1 VKRKV
6 IPAIIGKKLAVM
18 RKKTSNIGKGNS
30 PMNLQTQLLNQ
41 IDDPT
46 LNRDERARL
55 RCQLAKE
62 LERGGNYEA
71 AQGALGDLW
80 QGIGERPH
88 LDGLDQSTTAEVL
101 LCAGLLTGRIGSA
114 RQVTGAQ
121 EIAKDLIS
129 ESRTIFESLNL
140 TTKAAEA
147 HIEIAHCYWREGAYD
162 EARITL
168 RDAIARLT
176 DEDVELRLLALLRSA
191 ENERSA
197 IRYNDAL
204 RILENALP
212 LIEECDSHT
221 LKGNFHNTRAIV
233 LRNLGTAEQRE
244 DYTDRA
250 LIEYA
255 AASLHFE
262 QAGHTRYRAVI
273 ENNLGFLLLKLN
285 KFGEA
290 HEHSERARRLFIN
303 LKDSVH
309 AAQVDDSRAQILLA
323 QGRNSDA
330 ERVALVSVHAL
341 EKGGEQALLAE
352 SLTTYGIALA
362 RLNRYAQARSTLQR
376 AIEVAHTAGNNERA
390 GLAALTLIEEL
401 SEQLSRDERRVI
413 YQRATSL
420 LANSQHPETP
430 ARLLSLACRVLD
442 IEEIRAREFSTPKFI
457 YATEQTK
464 TLLHNAHHVA
474 ATSSTVLIT
483 GETGT
488 GKEVLA
494 RMIHDWSGRAGEL
507 VAINCAA
514 IPDALIESQ
523 LFGHRRGSFTDAIA
537 DYAGAVRQATGGTLF
552 LDEIGELSASHQA
565 KILRLIENGEIQ
577 TIGASTPERIDVRII
592 AATNRNLR
600 ERVAKKLFR
609 DDLLY
614 RLNTFHLEIPP
625 LRERQDDIPAIA
637 EYFIKEM
644 QERHQKSV
652 TFTPEAIAAM
662 RLLPLRGNAR
672 ELRSLIERTV
682 LTAKPGA
689 TITLEAVETVALRQ
703 TQIAGFAYPWAN
715 FSLREE
721 VRLYEGRFIELALK
735 EAKGMVSHAARL
747 LGFKNHKS
755 LNYHLEHKH
764 KSLQSIKKASR
775 PRKRNIFSR

>member
-1 VKRKV
+1 
-6 IPAIIGKKLAVM
+6 
-18 RKKTSNIGKGNS
+18 
-30 PMNLQTQLLNQ
+30 MNLQTQLLHQ
-41 IDDPT
+41 INDAI
-46 LNRDERARL
+46 LSRDERARL

-62 LERGGNYEA
+62 LEEGGNYEA
-71 AQGALGDLW
+71 ARGALGDLW
-80 QGIGERPH
+80 PHIGERPQ
-88 LDGLDQSTTAEVL
+88 LDGLDERTAAEVL
-101 LCAGLLTGRIGSA
+101 LRAGALSGWIGSA
-114 RQVTGAQ
+114 KQTTDAQ
-121 EIAKDLIS
+121 ETAKNLIS
-129 ESRTIFESLNL
+129 ESIAIFESLQE
-140 TTKAAEA
+140 TEKTAEA
-147 HIEIAHCYWREGAYD
+147 LTDLAYCYWRAGASD
-162 EARITL
+162 EARVIL
-168 RDAIARLT
+168 RDVLSRLSDHNGDVKAI
-176 DEDVELRLLALLRSA
+176 ALLRSA
-191 ENERSA
+191 IVESSA
-197 IRYNDAL
+197 TRHNDAL
-204 RILENALP
+204 RILTEATP
-212 LIEECDSHT
+212 LFAISSHAIRGKFHMNLAT
-221 LKGNFHNTRAIV
+221 VLK
-233 LRNLGTAEQRE
+233 NLGVSEHRE
-244 DYTDRA
+244 DYIDRA
-250 LIEYA
+250 LIEHT
-255 AASLHFE
+255 AASIHLE
-262 QAGHTRYRAVI
+262 KAGHTRYRARV
-273 ENNLGFLLLKLN
+273 ENNLGFLLLKLGR
-285 KFGEA
+285 FTEA
-290 HEHSERARRLFIN
+290 HEHLERARRLFVG
-303 LKDSVH
+303 LQDSGSV
-309 AAQVDDSRAQILLA
+309 AQVDDTRALALLA

-352 SLTTYGIALA
+352 SLTTYGVALA
-362 RLNRYAQARSTLQR
+362 RLKHYASARSTLQR

-390 GLAALTLIEEL
+390 GLAALTMIEEL
-401 SEQLSRDERRVI
+401 SEQLSRDERRII
-413 YQRATSL
+413 YQRAHDL

-430 ARLLSLACRVLD
+430 ARLLSLARRVLD
-442 IEEIRAREFSTPKFI
+442 VEASHAKEFSAPKFI
-457 YATEQTK
+457 YAMEQTK
-464 TLLHNAHHVA
+464 ALLHNAHHVA
-474 ATSSTVLIT
+474 ATTITVLIT

-494 RMIHDWSGRAGEL
+494 RMIHEWSRRVGEL

-523 LFGHRRGSFTDAIA
+523 LFGHKRGSFTDAVA
-537 DYAGAVRQATGGTLF
+537 DYAGAVRQAAGGTLF

-565 KILRLIENGEIQ
+565 KILRLIENGEVH
-577 TIGASTPERIDVRII
+577 TIGASIPERVDVRIV

-644 QERHQKSV
+644 QERHQKQV

-682 LTAKPGA
+682 LTAKNNT
-689 TITLEAVETVALRQ
+689 TITVEAVETVALRQ
-703 TQIAGFAYPWAN
+703 TQIAGFASPWDN

-721 VRLYEGRFIELALK
+721 VRLYEGQFIELALK

-764 KSLQSIKKASR
+764 KSLQSIKKTSK
-775 PRKRNIFSR
+775 PHKRNIISR

>member
-1 VKRKV
+1 
-6 IPAIIGKKLAVM
+6 
-18 RKKTSNIGKGNS
+18 
-30 PMNLQTQLLNQ
+30 MNLQTQLLSQ

-46 LNRDERARL
+46 LSRDERARL
-55 RCQLAKE
+55 RCKLAKE
-62 LERGGNYEA
+62 LEEAGNYEA
-71 AQGALGDLW
+71 ARGAMGDLW
-80 QGIGERPH
+80 QHVGERPQ
-88 LDGLDQSTTAEVL
+88 LDGLDQHTAAEVL
-101 LCAGLLTGRIGSA
+101 LRAGALAGWIGSS
-114 RQVTGAQ
+114 RQVEGAQ
-121 EIAKDLIS
+121 EFAKNLIS
-129 ESRTIFESLNL
+129 ESRTIFESLQD
-140 TTKAAEA
+140 TEKAAEA
-147 HIEIAHCYWREGAYD
+147 LTDLAYCYWREGAFD
-162 EARITL
+162 EARVTL
-168 RDAIARLT
+168 RDALSRLEHN
-176 DEDVELRLLALLRSA
+176 DGEQKAVAMLRSA
-191 ENERSA
+191 IVERMA
-197 IRYNDAL
+197 TRYNDAL
-204 RILENALP
+204 HILNDAASH
-212 LIEECDSHT
+212 IEACDSHS

-233 LRNLGTAEQRE
+233 LRNLGAAEHRE

-250 LIEYA
+250 LVEYA
-255 AASLHFE
+255 AASIHFE
-262 QAGHTRYRAVI
+262 QAGHTRYRAAV
-273 ENNLGFLLLKLN
+273 ENNLGFLLLKLGR
-285 KFGEA
+285 FDEA
-290 HEHSERARRLFIN
+290 YPHLDRARRLFID

-309 AAQVDDSRAQILLA
+309 TAQVDDTRAQALLA
-323 QGRNSDA
+323 QGRNSEA
-330 ERVALVSVHAL
+330 ERIALVSVHAL
-341 EKGGEQALLAE
+341 EKGGEQSLLAE
-352 SLTTYGIALA
+352 SLTTYGVALA
-362 RLNRYAQARSTLQR
+362 RLNRHAQARSILQR

-390 GLAALTLIEEL
+390 GLAALALIEEL
-401 SEQLSRDERRVI
+401 SEQLTRDELRVI
-413 YQRATSL
+413 YQRATNL

-430 ARLLSLACRVLD
+430 ARLVSLSCRVLNV
-442 IEEIRAREFSTPKFI
+442 EESRAKEFSTPKFI

-464 TLLHNAHHVA
+464 TLLHNAHHISS
-474 ATSSTVLIT
+474 TTSTVLIT

-494 RMIHDWSGRAGEL
+494 RMIHEWSGRTGEL

-523 LFGHRRGSFTDAIA
+523 LFGHRRGSFTDAVA
-537 DYAGAVRQATGGTLF
+537 DYAGAVRQATNGTLF

-614 RLNTFHLEIPP
+614 RLNSFHLEIPP

-644 QERHQKSV
+644 QERHCRQV

-662 RLLPLRGNAR
+662 RLLPLKGNAR

-682 LTAKPGA
+682 LTAKAGA
-689 TITLEAVETVALRQ
+689 TITVEAVETVALRQ
-703 TQIAGFAYPWAN
+703 TQIAGFAYPWDN

-735 EAKGMVSHAARL
+735 EAKGLVSHAARL

-764 KSLQSIKKASR
+764 KSLQSIKKTSK
-775 PRKRNIFSR
+775 PHKRNIISR

>member
-1 VKRKV
+1 
-6 IPAIIGKKLAVM
+6 
-18 RKKTSNIGKGNS
+18 
-30 PMNLQTQLLNQ
+30 MNLQTQLLSQ
-41 IDDPT
+41 IDDST
-46 LNRDERARL
+46 LTRAERARL

-62 LERGGNYEA
+62 LEEAGNYEA
-71 AQGALGDLW
+71 AHGAMGDLW
-80 QGIGERPH
+80 QGVGERPH
-88 LDGLDQSTTAEVL
+88 LDGFDQHTAAEVL
-101 LCAGLLTGRIGSA
+101 LRAGVLSGWIGSA
-114 RQVTGAQ
+114 KQTTDAQ
-121 EIAKDLIS
+121 ETAKNLIS
-129 ESRTIFESLNL
+129 ESIAIFESLQE
-140 TTKAAEA
+140 TERAAEA
-147 HIEIAHCYWREGAYD
+147 LTDLAYCYWRAGASD
-162 EARITL
+162 EARVIL
-168 RDAIARLT
+168 RDALSRLA
-176 DEDVELRLLALLRSA
+176 DHDGDVKAIALLRSA
-191 ENERSA
+191 IVESSA
-197 IRYNDAL
+197 TRYNDAL
-204 RILENALP
+204 RILTEAIP
-212 LIEECDSHT
+212 LFAASNHAIRGKFHMNLAT
-221 LKGNFHNTRAIV
+221 VLK
-233 LRNLGTAEQRE
+233 NLGVSEQRE
-244 DYTDRA
+244 DYIDRA
-250 LIEYA
+250 LIEHT
-255 AASLHFE
+255 AASLHLE
-262 QAGHTRYRAVI
+262 KAGHLSYCAAV
-273 ENNLGFLLLKLN
+273 ENNLGFLLLKLGR
-285 KFGEA
+285 FDEA
-290 HEHSERARRLFIN
+290 HPHLDRARRLFVG

-309 AAQVDDSRAQILLA
+309 IAQVDDTRARVLLA

-362 RLNRYAQARSTLQR
+362 RLNRYAQARSTFQR
-376 AIEVAHTAGNNERA
+376 AIEAAHTAGNNEGA
-390 GLAALTLIEEL
+390 GLAALALIEEL
-401 SEQLSRDERRVI
+401 SEQLSRDERRMI
-413 YQRATSL
+413 YQRAHDL
-420 LANSQHPETP
+420 LTESQHPETP
-430 ARLLSLACRVLD
+430 ARLVSLARRVLD
-442 IEEIRAREFSTPKFI
+442 VEEMRAKAFSTPKFI

-464 TLLHNAHHVA
+464 VLLLNAHHVA
-474 ATSSTVLIT
+474 ATTSTILIT

-494 RMIHDWSGRAGEL
+494 RMIHEWSGRTGEL

-523 LFGHRRGSFTDAIA
+523 LFGHKKGSFTDAIA
-537 DYAGAVRQATGGTLF
+537 DYAGAVRQASNGTLF

-565 KILRLIENGEIQ
+565 KILRLIENGEIH
-577 TIGASTPERIDVRII
+577 TIGATIPERVDVRII

-600 ERVAKKLFR
+600 EQVTKGRFR

-625 LRERQDDIPAIA
+625 LRERREDIPPIA

-644 QERHQKSV
+644 QERHQKQV
-652 TFTPEAIAAM
+652 TFMPEAIAAM

-682 LTAKPGA
+682 LTAKAGA

-703 TQIAGFAYPWAN
+703 TQIAGFAFPWAN

-764 KSLQSIKKASR
+764 KNLRSIKKASS
-775 PRKRNIFSR
+775 PRKRSIFSR

>member
-1 VKRKV
+1 
-6 IPAIIGKKLAVM
+6 
-18 RKKTSNIGKGNS
+18 
-30 PMNLQTQLLNQ
+30 MNLQTQLLSQ

-46 LNRDERARL
+46 LSHDERARL

-62 LERGGNYEA
+62 LEDAGNYEA
-71 AQGALGDLW
+71 ARGAMGDLW
-80 QGIGERPH
+80 QHVGERPP
-88 LDGLDQSTTAEVL
+88 LDGLDERTAAEVL
-101 LCAGLLTGRIGSA
+101 LRAGALSGWIGSS
-114 RQVTGAQ
+114 RQIEGAQ
-121 EIAKDLIS
+121 ETAKNLIS
-129 ESRTIFESLNL
+129 ESITIFESLQE
-140 TTKAAEA
+140 TERSAEA
-147 HIEIAHCYWREGAYD
+147 LTDLAYCYWREGAFD
-162 EARITL
+162 EARITF
-168 RDAIARLT
+168 RDALSRL
-176 DEDVELRLLALLRSA
+176 EHNQGERKAVALVRSA

-197 IRYNDAL
+197 IRFNDAL
-204 RILENALP
+204 RILNDAAP
-212 LIEECDSHT
+212 LVGTCDNHA
-221 LKGNFHNTRAIV
+221 LKGNFHNTLAIV
-233 LRNLGTAEQRE
+233 LRNLGTVEHRE

-255 AASLHFE
+255 AASIHYE
-262 QAGHTRYRAVI
+262 QAGHTRYRARV
-273 ENNLGFLLLKLN
+273 ENNLAFLLLKLGRFN
-285 KFGEA
+285 EA
-290 HEHSERARRLFIN
+290 QPHLDRARRLFVGLN
-303 LKDSVH
+303 DSGSV
-309 AAQVDDSRAQILLA
+309 AQVDDTRALALLA
-323 QGRNSDA
+323 QGRNSEA

-352 SLTTYGIALA
+352 SLTTYGVALA
-362 RLNRYAQARSTLQR
+362 RLNRYAPARSTLQR

-390 GLAALTLIEEL
+390 GLAALAMIEEL
-401 SEQLSRDERRVI
+401 SEQLSRDERRMI
-413 YQRATSL
+413 YQRAANL
-420 LANSQHPETP
+420 LAKSQHPETP
-430 ARLLSLACRVLD
+430 TRLLSLARHVLD
-442 IEEIRAREFSTPKFI
+442 VEESRAKEFSTPKFI

-464 TLLHNAHHVA
+464 ALLHNAHHVA

-494 RMIHDWSGRAGEL
+494 RMIHEWSGRTGEL

-523 LFGHRRGSFTDAIA
+523 LFGHKKGSFTDAIA
-537 DYAGAVRQATGGTLF
+537 DYAGAVRQAANGTLF

-565 KILRLIENGEIQ
+565 KILRLIENGEIH
-577 TIGASTPERIDVRII
+577 TVGASTPERVDVRII

-600 ERVAKKLFR
+600 EHVRQGRFR

-625 LRERQDDIPAIA
+625 LRERREDIPPIA
-637 EYFIKEM
+637 EYFIEEM
-644 QERHQKSV
+644 QERHQKNV

-689 TITLEAVETVALRQ
+689 TITMEAVETVALRQ
-703 TQIAGFAYPWAN
+703 TQIAGFAYPWSN

-764 KSLQSIKKASR
+764 KSLQSIKKASS

>member
-1 VKRKV
+1 
-6 IPAIIGKKLAVM
+6 
-18 RKKTSNIGKGNS
+18 
-30 PMNLQTQLLNQ
+30 MNLQTQLLSQ
-41 IDDPT
+41 IDDST
-46 LNRDERARL
+46 LSRDERARL
-55 RCQLAKE
+55 RCKLAKE
-62 LERGGNYEA
+62 LEQGGNYQA
-71 AQGALGDLW
+71 AQGAMGDLW
-80 QGIGERPH
+80 PHVGERPQ
-88 LDGLDQSTTAEVL
+88 LDGLDQYTAAEVL

-114 RQVTGAQ
+114 RQIEGAQ
-121 EIAKDLIS
+121 ETAKDLVS

-140 TTKAAEA
+140 TANAAEA
-147 HIEIAHCYWREGAYD
+147 QIEVAHCYWREGAYD

-168 RDAIARLT
+168 QEAIARLS
-176 DEDVELRLLALLRSA
+176 DENDELKALALLRA
-191 ENERSA
+191 AVVEKTAMRF
-197 IRYNDAL
+197 NDAL
-204 RILENALP
+204 RILNDAASLVETHG
-212 LIEECDSHT
+212 DHT
-221 LKGNFHNTRAIV
+221 LKGNFYNTLANV
-233 LRNLGTAEQRE
+233 LKYLGTAEQRE
-244 DYTDRA
+244 DYADRA
-250 LIEYA
+250 LIAYA
-255 AASLHFE
+255 AASLHLE
-262 QAGHTRYRAVI
+262 QSGHTRYRAAV
-273 ENNLGFLLLKLN
+273 ENNLGFLLLKL
-285 KFGEA
+285 GRLSEA
-290 HEHSERARRLFIN
+290 HEHFERARHLLIN
-303 LKDSVH
+303 LKDTVRV
-309 AAQVDDSRAQILLA
+309 AQVDDSRARALLA
-323 QGRNSDA
+323 QGRNSEA
-330 ERVALVSVHAL
+330 ERIALVSVHAL

-352 SLTTYGIALA
+352 SLTTYGVALA
-362 RLNRYAQARSTLQR
+362 RLNRYAPARSTLQR

-390 GLAALTLIEEL
+390 GLAALTMIEEL

-420 LANSQHPETP
+420 LAKSQHPETP
-430 ARLLSLACRVLD
+430 ARLVAIAQRVLD
-442 IEEIRAREFSTPKFI
+442 IEETRLKEFSTPKFI

-464 TLLHNAHHVA
+464 ALLHNAHHISS
-474 ATSSTVLIT
+474 TSSTVLIT

-494 RMIHDWSGRAGEL
+494 RMIHEWSGRTGEL

-537 DYAGAVRQATGGTLF
+537 DYAGAVRQATNGTLF

-565 KILRLIENGEIQ
+565 KILRLIENGEVH
-577 TIGASTPERIDVRII
+577 TIGAATPERIDVRII

-644 QERHQKSV
+644 QERHCRQV

-662 RLLPLRGNAR
+662 RLLPLKGNAR

-682 LTAKPGA
+682 LTAKAGA
-689 TITLEAVETVALRQ
+689 TITVEAVETVALRQ
-703 TQIAGFAYPWAN
+703 TQIAGFAYPWDN